1 MPSNSPPVMGAQPD
15 FNDPTLGFPL
25 FPFRPK
31 NNTSLTSGSSG
42 DNATEEPGGGIALSI
57 VIVIGICFLVL
68 NVCACAGVFYQRD
81 RVRFKEML
89 LQRQYKLRP
98 AGLGPAGTPADA
110 VSNREPTESIKG
122 EEESAAALQNDLP
135 HQASTS
141 TMDPHTKVSQW
152 MAQEITIDPCPPPP
166 SGSVSINNKSTSR
179 GLAAAAVV
187 KLGGSDRYDPRE
199 SEREPSS
206 ILFPM
211 LTKSTKATDIYGLLP
226 LKEEGGPQSQK
237 ETAMIEVAPSE
248 STTSTIGRRRKTRS
262 RSQSSLHRRSIAK
275 RDVAVGDDDDGGD
288 QFLDDATGATRNE
301 FSRRESLQN
310 EEDNRL
316 SANYSAPL
324 DTIRRLSYPKVLPD
338 LPRQRQDVDQV
349 YSPSDTDRVVY
360 SIPSTRTA
368 PHSRGSYYRP
378 NQMDATTTTTPS
390 SSILK
395 TNLPQTL
402 VVAPHPRSSI
412 LVKSSSSGSS
422 SPPTSVPEPSLV
434 VRPGVSAV
442 AARQAELGQPDV
454 VVRRSSDASGSQQ
467 RPPSVRNSRQWYA
480 QYSQSLKSQT
490 SVDQP
495 SDQSSKGDDA
505 RQ

>member
-1 MPSNSPPVMGAQPD
+1 MGAQPD
-15 FNDPTLGFPL
+15 SNDPTSGFPL
-25 FPFRPK
+25 FPFRSR

-98 AGLGPAGTPADA
+98 AGLGPAGAPADA
-110 VSNREPTESIKG
+110 VSNRELTESIKG

-179 GLAAAAVV
+179 GLAAAAAI

-199 SEREPSS
+199 SDREPSS

-226 LKEEGGPQSQK
+226 LKEEGGLQQSQK

-248 STTSTIGRRRKTRS
+248 TTTSTIGRRRKTRS

-288 QFLDDATGATRNE
+288 QFLGDATPNE
-301 FSRRESLQN
+301 FPRRESIQN
-310 EEDNRL
+310 EEDNRF

-338 LPRQRQDVDQV
+338 FPRQRQDVDQV
-349 YSPSDTDRVVY
+349 HSPPNTDRVVY

-368 PHSRGSYYRP
+368 SHLRGSCYRP

-422 SPPTSVPEPSLV
+422 SPATSVPEPSLI

-442 AARQAELGQPDV
+442 AARQAELGQSDV
-454 VVRRSSDASGSQQ
+454 VVRRSSDDSGAQQ

-480 QYSQSLKSQT
+480 QYSQSLKSQA
-490 SVDQP
+490 SIDQP
-495 SDQSSKGDDA
+495 SDQNNKGEDDP
-505 RQ
+505 QEP